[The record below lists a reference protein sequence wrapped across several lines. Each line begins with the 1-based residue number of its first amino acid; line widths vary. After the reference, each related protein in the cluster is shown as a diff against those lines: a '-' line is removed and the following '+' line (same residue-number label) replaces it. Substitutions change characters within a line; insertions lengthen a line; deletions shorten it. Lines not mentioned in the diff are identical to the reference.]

1 MKLDYKLLNA
11 LAKVVE
17 LQSFDL
23 AAKHL
28 YITQSA
34 ISQRIK
40 NLEETIGQPVLIR
53 TQPLKVTPAGEKL
66 LSHYSIV
73 QQLENEMLPTLLPN
87 EPTEPLKV
95 SLAINA
101 DSLATWF
108 CSALTP
114 ILNEYLVELD
124 LIIERESVTLEKLKS
139 GEAIGAVSS
148 IEKPLTGYRSFKLG
162 KINYVLVSSRS
173 FQQRHFVKGLT
184 TESLKMAPGVSYDH
198 KDDMHVRFI
207 SEHFNLAASEYYC
220 HTVRSSEAF
229 VELAKQ
235 GVAYCLVPELQIT
248 KELANGELVNLCPE
262 KQLIETLYW
271 HSWVLIKGINKKISE
286 EIINYGQKVLGE

>member
-1 MKLDYKLLNA
+1 MLDYKLLDA

-40 NLEETIGQPVLIR
+40 SLEENIGQPVLIR
-53 TQPLKVTPAGEKL
+53 SQPIKVTTAGEKL
-66 LSHYSIV
+66 LSHYAMV
-73 QQLENEMLPTLLPN
+73 QQLENEMLPSLLPN
-87 EPTEPLKV
+87 APVEPLKV

-108 CSALTP
+108 ISALSP
-114 ILNEYLVELD
+114 ILSKYLVELN
-124 LIIERESVTLEKLKS
+124 LIVERESVTLDKLKNGS
-139 GEAIGAVSS
+139 AIGAVSS
-148 IEKPLTGYRSFKLG
+148 IAKPLAGYRAFKLG
-162 KINYVLVSSRS
+162 DINYILVASKS
-173 FQQRHFVKGLT
+173 FQARYFAKGLT
-184 TESLKMAPGVSYDH
+184 TESLKMAPGISYDH
-198 KDDMHVRFI
+198 KDDMHTRFI
-207 SEHFNLAASEYYC
+207 SQHFNLAASEYYC

-235 GVAYCLVPELQIT
+235 GLAYCLVPELQI
-248 KELANGELVNLCPE
+248 KDELATGELVNLCAD
-262 KQLIETLYW
+262 KQLVETLYW
-271 HSWVLIKGINKKISE
+271 HSWVLVKGVNKKISE
-286 EIINYGQKVLGE
+286 EIVNYGQKLLS